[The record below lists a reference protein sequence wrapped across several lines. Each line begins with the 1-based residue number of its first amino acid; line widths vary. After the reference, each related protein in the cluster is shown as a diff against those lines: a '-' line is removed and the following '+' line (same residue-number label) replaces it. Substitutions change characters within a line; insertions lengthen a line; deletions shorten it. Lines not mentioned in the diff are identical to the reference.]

1 MAIVEECTLARI
13 SLIFTRSPYWYAGP
27 VPKLRHLVLSLFPAI
42 LLFQPECGP
51 SLCVQLN
58 HRCDRAR
65 LRQFAYAPGS
75 TRLLRHLRQG
85 HGAGKGVALC
95 PKRSRGPRHGCC
107 LTTPQG
113 EHGKLRSTDNTN
125 RYPSLPP
132 FPRPF
137 HEVLRRLVK

>member
-1 MAIVEECTLARI
+1 MAIVEEWTLARI

-27 VPKLRHLVLSLFPAI
+27 VPKLRDLVLSLFPAI
-42 LLFQPECGP
+42 SLFRPECGP
-51 SLCVQLN
+51 SLCVRLN
-58 HRCDRAR
+58 HHCDRAM
-65 LRQFAYAPGS
+65 LRQFAYVPGL
-75 TRLLRHLRQG
+75 TKLLRHLRQG
-85 HGAGKGVALC
+85 HGAGKGEAPC
-95 PKRSRGPRHGCC
+95 PKRSRVLRHGCC

-132 FPRPF
+132 SLRPF